1 MNMLDHRL
9 MELNQALVEL
19 ADSQTVRTYEYQIES
34 TNDSIQINETRYDCE
49 KPQYSLGFSK
59 DDLMDTTLVSEDYSC
74 TNDDYYIGVKSTGPT
89 TITLPL
95 NPTDGMM
102 IIIKAEM
109 PSPISGKKITITS
122 GDGSLIDD
130 DVNYTITAA
139 HGVVRLIYRGGNW
152 HGI

>member
-9 MELNQALVEL
+9 IELNQALVEL
-19 ADSQTVRTYEYQIES
+19 ADIQTVRTYEYQIES
-34 TNDSIQINETRYDCE
+34 TNGSQYECETTRY
-49 KPQYSLGFSK
+49 PLGSSK
-59 DDLMDTTLVSEDYSC
+59 DDQVVDAILVSADYSC
-74 TNDDYYIGVKSTGPT
+74 TNNDYYIGVKSTKPT

-95 NPTDGMM
+95 NPINGKI

-109 PSPISGKKITITS
+109 PAPINNKRIIVKS

-139 HGVVRLIYRGGNW
+139 HGVVRLLYRGGNW

>member
-9 MELNQALVEL
+9 IELNQALVEL

-34 TNDSIQINETRYDCE
+34 TDSIYDYE
-49 KPQYSLGFSK
+49 KPRYSTEVLK

-74 TNDDYYIGVKSTGPT
+74 TNDDYYVGVKSTKPT
-89 TITLPL
+89 AITLPL
-95 NPTDGMM
+95 NPTNGMT

-109 PSPISGKKITITS
+109 PAPISGKKITITTN
-122 GDGSLIDD
+122 DGSLIDD
-130 DVNYTITAA
+130 DVNYTIATA

>member
-34 TNDSIQINETRYDCE
+34 TNDSIQINETTYNCE
-49 KPQYSLGFSK
+49 KPRYSK
-59 DDLMDTTLVSEDYSC
+59 DDLMNTTLVSADYSC
-74 TNDDYYIGVKSTGPT
+74 TNDDYYVGVKSTKPI

-95 NPTDGMM
+95 NPTNGMM

-109 PSPISGKKITITS
+109 PAPISSKKITITTN
-122 GDGSLIDD
+122 DGSLIDD
-130 DVNYTITAA
+130 NMNYTITAA

>member
-9 MELNQALVEL
+9 IELNQALVEL
-19 ADSQTVRTYEYQIES
+19 ADIQTVRTYEYQIES
-34 TNDSIQINETRYDCE
+34 TSESPYDCE
-49 KPQYSLGFSK
+49 TTRYPLGSSK
-59 DDLMDTTLVSEDYSC
+59 DDQVVDAILVSADYSC
-74 TNDDYYIGVKSTGPT
+74 TNDDYYVGVKSTKLT

-95 NPTDGMM
+95 NPINGKI

-109 PSPISGKKITITS
+109 PAPISGKRIIVKS
-122 GDGSLIDD
+122 GDDSLIDD

-139 HGVVRLIYRGGNW
+139 HGVVRLLYRGGNW